1 LFSRPDFV
9 NMDYNISESRTNV
22 KVNKNEV
29 DSLEHFGGILRDE
42 QERRKWQNP
51 EEVLAE
57 IGLQPG
63 MTFIDIGCGQGFF
76 TIPAAKIVGE
86 SGKVYASDINQ
97 INVNKLREKVNA
109 AGLMNVIMQ
118 TGKAEDLKLCDA
130 CADIIFIGIVL
141 HDFQDPLKV
150 LANARSMLKPTGR
163 LVDLD
168 WKKEPMEFGP
178 PMHIR
183 FSEEKAIQLIESSGF
198 KVKTKKASGLYHY
211 LINANL

>member
-1 LFSRPDFV
+1 
-9 NMDYNISESRTNV
+9 MDNNISESRTNI

-29 DSLEHFGGILRDE
+29 DPVEHFGGILRDE
-42 QERRKWQNP
+42 HERRKWQNP

-57 IGLQPG
+57 TGLQPG
-63 MTFIDIGCGQGFF
+63 MTFMDVGCGQGFF

-97 INVNKLREKVNA
+97 TNINKLQENVTA
-109 AGLMNVIMQ
+109 AGLMNVIAQ

-130 CADIIFIGIVL
+130 CADIVFFGIVL

-150 LANARSMLKPTGR
+150 LANAHSMLKPTGR

-178 PMHIR
+178 PLHIR
-183 FSEEKAIQLIESSGF
+183 FSEEKAIQLIEASGF
-198 KVKTKKASGLYHY
+198 KAQTIKASGLYHY
-211 LINANL
+211 IISAVLQ